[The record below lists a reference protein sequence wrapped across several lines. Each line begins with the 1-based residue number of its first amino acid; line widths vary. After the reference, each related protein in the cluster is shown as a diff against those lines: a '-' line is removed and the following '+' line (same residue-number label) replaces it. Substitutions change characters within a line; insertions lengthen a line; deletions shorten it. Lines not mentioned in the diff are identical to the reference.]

1 MKNQITAFL
10 FLVTATAGVFVY
22 VGSALVPIVHCHYQG
37 KEAVAEVTAHARRTE
52 GGVGTDAS
60 HEVLY
65 YTLSFDG
72 RRVEKRAGGKHPI
85 GARFPVIYL
94 PDDSTSVVQGSRA
107 EGLWN
112 TIMRSTN
119 EIQLAITIG
128 VGIVLLITAVKT
140 LRAKAG

>member
-1 MKNQITAFL
+1 MKSQIPSVL
-10 FLVTATAGVFVY
+10 FLIIAAAGIFIY
-22 VGSALVPIVHCHYQG
+22 VGSVLAPLIRCHYHG
-37 KEAVAEVTAHARRTE
+37 KEAVAEVNAHGRRTE
-52 GGVGTDAS
+52 GGVGVESS

-72 RRVEKRAGGKHPI
+72 HRVEKRAGGTHPI

-94 PDDSTSVVQGSRA
+94 PDDPSSVVSGSRA

-119 EIQLAITIG
+119 EIQLAIALG
-128 VGIVLLITAVKT
+128 VGVILLMTAVKM
-140 LRAKAG
+140 LRTKAA